1 MLVELNSVSK
11 RYAMGDIWVDALKDV
26 TLSLEKGEFLAVKGP
41 SGSGKST
48 LLNILSALDQCD
60 SGTVQVG
67 GVNVGELSEHKR
79 SKFRNRHIG
88 IVFQSFNLI
97 PVLTALENVMYPLT
111 LRGVKEA
118 KPRALQALKD
128 VDLEKQINQRP
139 TQLSGGQMQRVAIAR
154 AIVTR
159 PDIVLADEPTANLDS
174 KTSENIMAL
183 IQKLNKEQDVTFVIS
198 THDDYVTSLASR
210 VITILDG
217 KLVNDSLVA
226 DMQFNKRKK
235 SSIAESRV
243 GA

>member
-1 MLVELNSVSK
+1 MLVELINVSK
-11 RYAMGDIWVDALKDV
+11 RYAMGDVWVDALKDI

-67 GVNVGELSEHKR
+67 GVNIGNLGEHKR

-111 LRGVKEA
+111 LRGVKDA
-118 KPRALQALKD
+118 KSRALQALKD
-128 VDLEKQINQRP
+128 VGLEKQTGQRP

-174 KTSENIMAL
+174 KTSETIMAL
-183 IQKLNKEQDVTFVIS
+183 IQKLNKEQGITFVIS

-217 KLVNDSLVA
+217 ELVSDSLNDHFQANRHERANSARLETEV
-226 DMQFNKRKK
+226 
-235 SSIAESRV
+235 
-243 GA
+243 

>member
-1 MLVELNSVSK
+1 MLVELSGISK
-11 RYAMGDIWVDALKDV
+11 RYKMGDVWVDALKDV
-26 TLSLEKGEFLAVKGP
+26 SLSLAKGEFLAVKGP

-60 SGTVQVG
+60 SGTVHVG
-67 GVNVGELSEHKR
+67 GINIGRLGEHQR

-97 PVLTALENVMYPLT
+97 PVLSALENVMYPLT

-118 KPRALQALKD
+118 KPRALQALRD
-128 VDLEKQINQRP
+128 VGLDQQANQRP

-154 AIVTR
+154 AIVTQ

-174 KTSENIMAL
+174 KTSEHIMTL
-183 IQKLNKEQDVTFVIS
+183 IQKLNKEQGVTFVIS
-198 THDDYVTSLASR
+198 THDDYVTGLASR

-217 KLVNDSLVA
+217 ELVKDSQTNISPL
-226 DMQFNKRKK
+226 DRHN
-235 SSIAESRV
+235 RV
-243 GA
+243 DITELEVKV

>member
-1 MLVELNSVSK
+1 MLVELVNVSK
-11 RYAMGDIWVDALKDV
+11 RYAMGDIWVDALKDI
-26 TLSLEKGEFLAVKGP
+26 TLSLQKGEFLAVKGP

-67 GVNVGELSEHKR
+67 GVNIGNLGEHKR

-111 LRGVKEA
+111 LRGMKDA

-128 VDLEKQINQRP
+128 VGLEKQIGQRP

-174 KTSENIMAL
+174 KTSETIMAL
-183 IQKLNKEQDVTFVIS
+183 IQKLNKEQGITFVIS

-217 KLVNDSLVA
+217 ELVSDSFTDQLLANRYEKVNSA
-226 DMQFNKRKK
+226 RL
-235 SSIAESRV
+235 ETEV
-243 GA
+243 

>member
-128 VDLEKQINQRP
+128 VDLERQINQRP

-198 THDDYVTSLASR
+198 THDDYVTSQATR

-226 DMQFNKRKK
+226 DMQFKKRTKAG
-235 SSIAESRV
+235 IAESGV

>member
-128 VDLEKQINQRP
+128 VDLERQINQRP

-198 THDDYVTSLASR
+198 THDDYVTSQASR

-226 DMQFNKRKK
+226 DMQLKKRTKAG
-235 SSIAESRV
+235 IAESGV

>member
-1 MLVELNSVSK
+1 MLVELNNVSK
-11 RYAMGDIWVDALKDV
+11 RYAMGDVWVDALKEI
-26 TLSLEKGEFLAVKGP
+26 TLSLDKGEFLAVKGP

-67 GVNVGELSEHKR
+67 GVNVGALGEHKR
-79 SKFRNRHIG
+79 SRFRNRHIG

-111 LRGVKEA
+111 LRGVKDA

-128 VDLEKQINQRP
+128 VGLEKQVNQRP

-183 IQKLNKEQDVTFVIS
+183 IQKLNKEQGVTFVIS
-198 THDDYVTSLASR
+198 THDNYVTSLASR

-217 KLVNDSLVA
+217 KLVGDSLA
-226 DMQFNKRKK
+226 ENRQANKY
-235 SSIAESRV
+235 SETVLDESGV
-243 GA
+243 EV